1 MKLARYI
8 VVEPPSEAKL
18 AREWETID
26 ARSQPPKT
34 VQRWLSR
41 GLVLAPVALAAA
53 ALLVF
58 ALRRPAPSVLP
69 GAVFGSETGTALVDL
84 SDGSHIE
91 VDPQA
96 KVAVL
101 RGDPSDVH
109 VELRSGAALFEVS
122 HVERRSFVVSARG
135 VDIRV
140 IGTRFRVNLDGAER
154 VHVSVE
160 RGVVEVR
167 RHGHDETVQRLAAG
181 EEGTVMSD
189 GAVAAIAPT
198 PRPAP
203 EAAPVVGGTAAPSTE
218 SEAPSNSESSPV
230 DSKSSTPSTMDA
242 RQLFDAAG
250 AARRAGKSSQAAAL
264 FDALRRRFPGDARAG
279 LSAFELG
286 RLRMDALGDPAGAME
301 ALSQSIA
308 LSPSGSF
315 REDAQA
321 RLVYAADA
329 MHDEP
334 RCRAMQKAYLARY
347 PGGAHAVNV
356 TSKCGGQ

>member
-8 VVEPPSEAKL
+8 VVEPASEAKL

-26 ARSQPPKT
+26 ARSQPPTT
-34 VQRWLSR
+34 VRRWLSR
-41 GLVLAPVALAAA
+41 GLVLAPMALAAA

-109 VELRSGAALFEVS
+109 VELRNGAALFEVS

-140 IGTRFRVNLDGAER
+140 IGTRFRVNLDGSDR
-154 VHVSVE
+154 VHVAVE

-181 EEGTVMSD
+181 EEGTLMAD
-189 GAVAAIAPT
+189 GAVAAPVPSTAEPV
-198 PRPAP
+198 AP
-203 EAAPVVGGTAAPSTE
+203 EAPQVAPTGDSVAAPTNENPSTE
-218 SEAPSNSESSPV
+218 S
-230 DSKSSTPSTMDA
+230 KSGGATTMDA

-250 AARRAGKSSQAAAL
+250 AARRAGKNAQAAAL

-286 RLRMDALGDPAGAME
+286 RLRMDALGDLSGAME

-308 LSPSGSF
+308 LGPAGSY

-334 RCRAMQKAYLARY
+334 RCRAMQKAYLTRY
-347 PGGAHAVNV
+347 PRGAHAVNV
-356 TSKCGGQ
+356 ASKCGGQ